1 MIRMEAWWVTFNGK
15 NLNVVVNIA
24 YPGPKLLPTTT
35 AADRTEMDVLT
46 IMDNK
51 DNFIYNGLEE
61 PHPLVPVDLMN
72 AIIADSFLNDPQTVF
87 EMDCIPEDDHIG
99 GDYEIIFFKDDPD
112 NPNNPDYDDSS
123 DSYDEDEEDEDEPPN
138 RFI

>member
-1 MIRMEAWWVTFNGK
+1 MIRMEAWWVTYKGK
-15 NLNVVVNIA
+15 QLNVVVNIA

-46 IMDNK
+46 IMDSK
-51 DNFIYNGLEE
+51 DNFIYNGLDE

-87 EMDCIPEDDHIG
+87 QMFCIPEDDHIG

-112 NPNNPDYDDSS
+112 KLPYENDDNDS
-123 DSYDEDEEDEDEPPN
+123 DSYDEDDDDDDLPPN
-138 RFI
+138 RLS